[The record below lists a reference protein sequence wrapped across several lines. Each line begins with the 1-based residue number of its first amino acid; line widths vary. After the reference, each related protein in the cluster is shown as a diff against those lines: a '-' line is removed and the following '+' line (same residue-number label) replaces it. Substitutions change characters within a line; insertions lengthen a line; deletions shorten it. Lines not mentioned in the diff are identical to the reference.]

1 MFSRLIRPLIRPLFT
16 PLSQRHL
23 ERLLNWIPSQ
33 CAVCKTWPSNGMV
46 CEPCVTRF
54 AQPVR
59 RCATCALAMK
69 SGISTDIKCCGACI
83 VKPPPLDECLAAVAY
98 EYPWS
103 ECISSYKFG
112 NNPAWASTFALL
124 LKSAP
129 SIEHAIDNAD
139 VITPVPLST
148 ARLQHR
154 GYNQALEICKH
165 LNREKTEAYL
175 LLRIKDT
182 LTQSSLSKSERMKNV
197 NAAFAVEPLRAKEL
211 QGKRILLVDDVM
223 TSGATL
229 FAAAAALRQAG
240 AAHITAAVFARTEAE

>member
-1 MFSRLIRPLIRPLFT
+1 MFSRLLRPSNT
-16 PLSQRHL
+16 PLRQ
-23 ERLLNWIPSQ
+23 RLLNWIPSQ
-33 CAVCKTWPSNGMV
+33 CSVCKAWPSNGMV

-59 RCATCALAMK
+59 RCATCALTLKA
-69 SGISTDIKCCGACI
+69 GISADIKRCGACI
-83 VKPPPLDECLAAVAY
+83 VKPPPLDECLTAVSY

-103 ECISSYKFG
+103 DCITSYKFG
-112 NNPAWASTFALL
+112 NNPAWVRTFALL

-129 SIEHAIDNAD
+129 SVEHAVDEAD
-139 VITPVPLST
+139 LIVPVPLST
-148 ARLQHR
+148 ARLQQR

-165 LNREKTEAYL
+165 LNRSKTDATL

-182 LTQSSLSKSERMKNV
+182 LTQSSLSKSERLKNV
-197 NAAFAVEPLRAKEL
+197 KAAFAVEPLRAKKL
-211 QGKRILLVDDVM
+211 LGKRVMLVDDVM

-240 AAHITAAVFARTEAE
+240 AAHITAVVFARTEAE

>member
-1 MFSRLIRPLIRPLFT
+1 MFSLLLRKSLV
-16 PLSQRHL
+16 PLSG
-23 ERLLNWIPSQ
+23 RLLNRIPSQ
-33 CAVCKTWPSNGMV
+33 CAVCKTWPGNGMV

-59 RCATCALAMK
+59 RCATCALALK
-69 SGISTDIKCCGACI
+69 AGISADIKLCGACI
-83 VKPPPLDECLAAVAY
+83 VKPPPLDECLSAVSY

-103 ECISSYKFG
+103 DCIASYKFG

-139 VITPVPLST
+139 LIVPVPLST

-154 GYNQALEICKH
+154 GYNQALGICKH
-165 LNREKTEAYL
+165 LSRNKTDATL

-197 NAAFAVEPLRAKEL
+197 KTAFAVEPLRAKEL
-211 QGKRILLVDDVM
+211 LGKRVLLVDDVM

-240 AAHITAAVFARTEAE
+240 AAHITAVVFARTEAQ

>member
-1 MFSRLIRPLIRPLFT
+1 MFSRLIHPLFT
-16 PLSQRHL
+16 PLPQRRL

-59 RCATCALAMK
+59 RCATCALALK
-69 SGISTDIKCCGACI
+69 AGISADIKRCGACI

-103 ECISSYKFG
+103 DCIASYKFG
-112 NNPAWASTFALL
+112 NNPAWAGTFSLL

-129 SIEHAIDNAD
+129 SVEHAVEESE
-139 VITPVPLST
+139 VIVPVPLST

-165 LNREKTEAYL
+165 LSREKTDATL

-182 LTQSSLSKSERMKNV
+182 LTQSSLSKSARLNNV
-197 NAAFAVEPLRAKEL
+197 KAAFAVEPLRAKEL
-211 QGKRILLVDDVM
+211 PGKRVLLVDDVM

-240 AAHITAAVFARTEAE
+240 ATHITAVVFARTEAE

>member
-1 MFSRLIRPLIRPLFT
+1 LK
-16 PLSQRHL
+16 
-23 ERLLNWIPSQ
+23 
-33 CAVCKTWPSNGMV
+33 A
-46 CEPCVTRF
+46 
-54 AQPVR
+54 
-59 RCATCALAMK
+59 
-69 SGISTDIKCCGACI
+69 GISADIKRCGACI
-83 VKPPPLDECLAAVAY
+83 VKPPPLDECLAAVPY

-103 ECISSYKFG
+103 ECIASYKFG

-165 LNREKTEAYL
+165 LNRKKTDATL
-175 LLRIKDT
+175 LLRIKET
-182 LTQSSLSKSERMKNV
+182 LTQSSLSKSERLKNV
-197 NAAFAVEPLRAKEL
+197 KAAFAVEPLRAKEL
-211 QGKRILLVDDVM
+211 LNKRILLVDDVM

-229 FAAAAALRQAG
+229 FAAAAALRQVG
-240 AAHITAAVFARTEAE
+240 AAHITAVVFARTDTE

>member
-1 MFSRLIRPLIRPLFT
+1 MFSHLIRPLLT
-16 PLSQRHL
+16 PLSQQRF
-23 ERLLNWIPSQ
+23 ERLLNWIPNQ
-33 CAVCKTWPSNGMV
+33 CAVCKAWPSNGMV

-54 AQPVR
+54 AQPLR
-59 RCATCALAMK
+59 RCATCSLALK
-69 SGISTDIKCCGACI
+69 TSISADIKRCGACI
-83 VKPPPLDECLAAVAY
+83 VKPPPLDECLAAVTY

-103 ECISSYKFG
+103 DCIASYKFG
-112 NNPAWASTFALL
+112 NNPAWAGTFALL

-129 SIEHAIDNAD
+129 SIEHAVDSAD
-139 VITPVPLST
+139 LILPVPLST

-165 LNREKTEAYL
+165 LSRQKTDAYL

-197 NAAFAVEPLRAKEL
+197 KAAFAVEPLRAKEL
-211 QGKRILLVDDVM
+211 KGKRVLLVDDVM

-229 FAAAAALRQAG
+229 FAAAEALRQAG
-240 AAHITAAVFARTEAE
+240 AAHITAVVFARTEAE

>member
-1 MFSRLIRPLIRPLFT
+1 MFSRLIRPLFT
-16 PLSQRHL
+16 PLSQRRL

-33 CAVCKTWPSNGMV
+33 CAVCKAWPSNGMA

-59 RCATCALAMK
+59 RCATCALALK
-69 SGISTDIKCCGACI
+69 AGISVDIKRCGACI
-83 VKPPPLDECLAAVAY
+83 VKPPPLDECLAAVSY

-103 ECISSYKFG
+103 DCIASYKFG
-112 NNPAWASTFALL
+112 NNPAWAGTFALL

-129 SIEHAIDNAD
+129 SVEHAVDESE
-139 VITPVPLST
+139 VIVPVPLSKT
-148 ARLQHR
+148 RLQQR

-165 LNREKTEAYL
+165 LSRSKTDATL

-182 LTQSSLSKSERMKNV
+182 LTQSSLSKSERLKNV
-197 NAAFAVEPLRAKEL
+197 KAAFAIEPLRAKEL
-211 QGKRILLVDDVM
+211 QGKRVLLVDDVM

-240 AAHITAAVFARTEAE
+240 VAHITAVVFARTEAE